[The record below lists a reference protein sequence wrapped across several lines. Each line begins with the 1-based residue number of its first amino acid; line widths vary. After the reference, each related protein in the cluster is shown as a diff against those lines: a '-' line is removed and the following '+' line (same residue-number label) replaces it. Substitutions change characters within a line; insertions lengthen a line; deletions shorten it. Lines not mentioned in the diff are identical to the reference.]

1 MTPLGFAGYRTEL
14 GGRATIAVRLR
25 AYSVAASRRT
35 PLTLATLVDRLRP
48 CGGRVGG
55 KLTLGMDHSLF
66 RRFSHGEKCE
76 LYRFGRSVG
85 GVGSSRGRM
94 RLSETRPARRQFEY
108 EPRRVEAASAVARR
122 KVTVFAARP
131 FGARAV
137 RNLAGADSTPAP
149 TGASMPALSGSL
161 APGRPSMHRVTALL
175 WVLITVSGAAVAED
189 AKPDTVE
196 VHGKPL
202 QLSCAEWKRNQDG
215 SWTSIGAL
223 LVGTDTLTGVTL
235 RGAKETAVLE
245 AKCRNSSSPAEA
257 PAPSGEPTRH
267 TKSKKAP
274 AAPT

>member
-1 MTPLGFAGYRTEL
+1 
-14 GGRATIAVRLR
+14 
-25 AYSVAASRRT
+25 
-35 PLTLATLVDRLRP
+35 
-48 CGGRVGG
+48 
-55 KLTLGMDHSLF
+55 
-66 RRFSHGEKCE
+66 
-76 LYRFGRSVG
+76 
-85 GVGSSRGRM
+85 M

-131 FGARAV
+131 FGARAL
-137 RNLAGADSTPAP
+137 RNLGGRRLDTGADRCFDVGAERIFGARATP
-149 TGASMPALSGSL
+149 ML
-161 APGRPSMHRVTALL
+161 RVTALL
-175 WVLITVSGAAVAED
+175 WILITVSGAAVAED